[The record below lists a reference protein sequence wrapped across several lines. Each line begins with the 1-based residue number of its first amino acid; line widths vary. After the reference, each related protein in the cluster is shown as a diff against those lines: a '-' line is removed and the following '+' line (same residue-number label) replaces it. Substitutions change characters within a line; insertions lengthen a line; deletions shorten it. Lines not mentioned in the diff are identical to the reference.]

1 MSYLA
6 IDLGAGSGRAIA
18 GTFSNGKIE
27 LTEVFRFPNVP
38 VKLNDTLYWNFLT
51 LMTNVKESIRQAIIQ
66 GYQLKGIAVDTWGGD
81 FGLLDESGMLLS
93 NPVCYRDIR
102 TRGMCE
108 EMEEL
113 ISKEDMYSM
122 TGIQAMEI
130 NTIFQLLS
138 MIKSKSPLLS
148 IARKI
153 LFMPDLI
160 NHYLTGIS
168 HTEYTIASTSQL
180 LNVTSGG
187 WEQSIF
193 NHLEIS
199 PLLMQDIIQPSSFWG
214 NLSPSLS
221 TETGAENLKVFS
233 VASHDTASAIAA
245 IPEEGED
252 WAFLSSGTWSLLG
265 VVTDKPILTDQ
276 ARLADFT
283 NEGGANGKIL
293 FLRNITGLWL
303 LQRLLDEW
311 RTNEGIIY
319 SYDYLL
325 EECKNSPVFRSTIDC
340 DYPSFVNP
348 LSMIK
353 AIQDYCRNTNQPEP
367 ETKGQFVR
375 CIFESLA
382 IKYRDVMDC
391 LQQITG
397 KKYNRLFVVGGGSQN
412 QFLNQCIADILGI
425 EVITGL
431 TESTAIGNIVQQAIA
446 NNELS
451 GWKEARQ
458 VIYNTFSLTSYLP
471 RKE

>member
-66 GYQLKGIAVDTWGGD
+66 GYQLKGIAVDTWGVD

-187 WEQSIF
+187 WEQLIF

-319 SYDYLL
+319 
-325 EECKNSPVFRSTIDC
+325 
-340 DYPSFVNP
+340 
-348 LSMIK
+348 
-353 AIQDYCRNTNQPEP
+353 
-367 ETKGQFVR
+367 
-375 CIFESLA
+375 
-382 IKYRDVMDC
+382 
-391 LQQITG
+391 
-397 KKYNRLFVVGGGSQN
+397 
-412 QFLNQCIADILGI
+412 
-425 EVITGL
+425 
-431 TESTAIGNIVQQAIA
+431 
-446 NNELS
+446 
-451 GWKEARQ
+451 
-458 VIYNTFSLTSYLP
+458 
-471 RKE
+471 

>member
-1 MSYLA
+1 MRRNGRTYIEGRYVFHDRYSGNGNKYNIPTA
-6 IDLGAGSGRAIA
+6 EYDQKQEPIIINSSKNIVYAGSYQSLSDRYITYRVYYSIYFAAVECNFGRM
-18 GTFSNGKIE
+18 GTI
-27 LTEVFRFPNVP
+27 
-38 VKLNDTLYWNFLT
+38 D
-51 LMTNVKESIRQAIIQ
+51 IQ
-66 GYQLKGIAVDTWGGD
+66 
-81 FGLLDESGMLLS
+81 SS
-93 NPVCYRDIR
+93 RDI
-102 TRGMCE
+102 TFAHAG
-108 EMEEL
+108 
-113 ISKEDMYSM
+113 YH
-122 TGIQAMEI
+122 TA
-130 NTIFQLLS
+130 IF
-138 MIKSKSPLLS
+138 
-148 IARKI
+148 
-153 LFMPDLI
+153 
-160 NHYLTGIS
+160 
-168 HTEYTIASTSQL
+168 
-180 LNVTSGG
+180 
-187 WEQSIF
+187 
-193 NHLEIS
+193 
-199 PLLMQDIIQPSSFWG
+199 FWG

-451 GWKEARQ
+451 GWEEARQ